1 MLQSSGD
8 GWQGDSDP
16 LPGAQVLSP
25 LCRMHLGNSDCRMWW
40 RGRKE
45 KCCLGLG
52 KPACH
57 PERRKLHKHGCF
69 GQKNGAWSLHR
80 GLSTCPRA
88 TLKRDHGKEGWTC
101 RSQYLILRE
110 SKRERR
116 ACGRLLSI
124 GWMRKA
130 KRWGGTMPCQD

>member
-1 MLQSSGD
+1 MGMAGRETAILS
-8 GWQGDSDP
+8 
-16 LPGAQVLSP
+16 QVHKSYLLSAGCIWAIVTAGCGGEVEKRNVAWD
-25 LCRMHLGNSDCRMWW
+25 LESQHAIQRGENSTNTAVLARRMECGH
-40 RGRKE
+40 
-45 KCCLGLG
+45 
-52 KPACH
+52 
-57 PERRKLHKHGCF
+57 F
-69 GQKNGAWSLHR
+69 R

-88 TLKRDHGKEGWTC
+88 TLKRDHGNEGWTC
-101 RSQYLILRE
+101 RSQYLILWE